1 MRVVLGRW
9 LMTMALV
16 VAALATGATLA
27 DPTEEASDLVAR
39 DADYAAGKQ
48 AIENKNWA
56 EAAKRFQMAAVRQ
69 PDNADIENYLGYAH
83 RNLKQFDAAF
93 KHYKQ
98 ALVLNPR
105 HRGAHEYIGEA
116 YLMVNDL
123 PNADKHLAALRDI
136 CLLPCEELTDLEK
149 AVAAYRL
156 KNARK

>member
-1 MRVVLGRW
+1 
-9 LMTMALV
+9 
-16 VAALATGATLA
+16 
-27 DPTEEASDLVAR
+27 
-39 DADYAAGKQ
+39 
-48 AIENKNWA
+48 
-56 EAAKRFQMAAVRQ
+56 VRQ

-116 YLMVNDL
+116 YLMVKIFRTRGTSIWRRCATSVCC
-123 PNADKHLAALRDI
+123 PAK
-136 CLLPCEELTDLEK
+136 ELTDLEK